1 MRYKVVPEPRD
12 VDELLAI
19 GDAIPLVPGSEE
31 DCCSRVVSRTSVA
44 GRDAAREWLTFLQ
57 ALGLVAESDR
67 GFHRTRD
74 DPGRGG
80 IGERF
85 LSGVFG
91 AREVREIVAR
101 EGPVSPEEA
110 FESLRESIP
119 HWERHR
125 RTDWAEDWR
134 ERTGRLLEW
143 GVVFGVFEAVDGGR
157 YRIAD
162 DGS

>member
-74 DPGRGG
+74 DPGREGL
-80 IGERF
+80 GERF
-85 LSGVFG
+85 LGGVFG
-91 AREVREIVAR
+91 AREVREIVDDD
-101 EGPVSPEEA
+101 GPISPDA
-110 FESLRESIP
+110 VFSSLRSEVP
-119 HWERHR
+119 GWERHR

-134 ERTGRLLEW
+134 ERTARLLEW
-143 GVVFGVFEAVDGGR
+143 GVVFGVFEAADGGR
-157 YRIAD
+157 YRIARN
-162 DGS
+162 GS

>member
-19 GDAIPLVPGSEE
+19 RDAVPLVPGSEE
-31 DCCSRVVSRTSVA
+31 DCCSRVVARTPVA

-74 DPGRGG
+74 DPGREGL
-80 IGERF
+80 GERF
-85 LSGVFG
+85 LAGVFG
-91 AREVREIVAR
+91 AREVHDVVADD
-101 EGPVSPEEA
+101 GSTSPEA
-110 FESLRESIP
+110 VFASLRSEVP
-119 HWERHR
+119 GWERHR
-125 RTDWAEDWR
+125 RPDWAEDWR
-134 ERTGRLLEW
+134 ERTVRLLGW
-143 GVVFGVFEAVDGGR
+143 GVVFSLFEEVDDGE
-157 YRIAD
+157 YRIAS